1 MTTGYEDMQF
11 LDRLRDIA
19 IEHQIVSQAHAHNA
33 AAIDEV
39 VSFLSEHGFG
49 DEASPGRVGRAAE
62 RLLNEG
68 ILVEK
73 NGKYQIAEG
82 RRDKVDVAMR
92 LTENAFKT
100 TWEDEES
107 GTGP

>member
-1 MTTGYEDMQF
+1 MTTGYEDKLF

-19 IEHQIVSQAHAHNA
+19 IEHQIVAQAHAHNQ

-39 VSFLSEHGFG
+39 ASFLSEHGFG
-49 DEASPGRVGRAAE
+49 DEAKPGRVGRAAE
-62 RLLNEG
+62 RLVNEG

-73 NGKYQIAEG
+73 NGRYQIAEDK
-82 RRDKVDVAMR
+82 RDKVDIA
-92 LTENAFKT
+92 LKLADDAFTT
-100 TWEDEES
+100 TWQDTQG